1 MPSMRHQGFEQF
13 GQASFAVKVQ
23 AVVGRVLCDYDQFA
37 HTACG
42 QLPGLFQQGFHR
54 HRSVGPPNQG
64 NGAITALP
72 VAAFGNFQVS
82 VMFRGGEPAFGR
94 KRWPGSRLQ
103 RPNDVVPILHAE
115 ELIDLGQL
123 GTQLLRITLA
133 QAAHDEQP
141 FDFTRLFG
149 GGGPED
155 HGRSTPV
162 WRRR

>member
-1 MPSMRHQGFEQF
+1 
-13 GQASFAVKVQ
+13 
-23 AVVGRVLCDYDQFA
+23 
-37 HTACG
+37 
-42 QLPGLFQQGFHR
+42 
-54 HRSVGPPNQG
+54 
-64 NGAITALP
+64 
-72 VAAFGNFQVS
+72 
-82 VMFRGGEPAFGR
+82 MFRGGEPAFGR

-155 HGRSTPV
+155 HVDRLLFGVADEAAGVDDHDFGIGAVAVVRDRIACGCELGHQVLRIDRVFRAPEGDDV
-162 WRRR
+162 